1 MDRLTELSEE
11 GLGVTWTYTV
21 LHSRVLAVAVKG
33 AINDWAAYIGPVS
46 GHDHMI
52 EAEEVYRS
60 GTKLPY
66 LVAKVLFPSMDRA
79 YRWRS

>member
-1 MDRLTELSEE
+1 MTELSEKK
-11 GLGVTWTYTV
+11 LGVTWTYTV
-21 LHSRVLAVAVKG
+21 LNSRVLAVAVKG
-33 AINDWAAYIGPVS
+33 DIDDWAAYIGPVP
-46 GHDHMI
+46 GHNHMM
-52 EAEEVYRS
+52 EAEEVYRR